1 MSSYGSISTITMSDE
16 EKDLYAE
23 YLSVSIGNPVL
34 EFVKYMLGD
43 DYLKFIDICSGTNFN
58 IPSNKALERGI
69 INVKIY
75 SYVKRWNFS
84 NASIVNAG
92 NIYKKTELATKRIVL
107 SVANALG
114 TKDTLDGDALVNFV
128 NNIEPFA
135 LKKSINNTDLEDTE
149 GVNDID
155 IVNDNS
161 EDITEEVSEDK
172 V

>member
-69 INVKIY
+69 NNVKMY
-75 SYVKRWNFS
+75 AYVKKWNFS
-84 NASIVNAG
+84 NASIVNVG
-92 NIYKKTELATKRIVL
+92 NIYKKTELATRRIVL

-114 TKDTLDGDALVNFV
+114 VKDTLEGEALVNFV
-128 NNIEPFA
+128 ENIEPYA
-135 LKKSINNTDLEDTE
+135 VKKSVETSSDSVIGDNDT
-149 GVNDID
+149 
-155 IVNDNS
+155 S
-161 EDITEEVSEDK
+161 EVSEDGN

>member
-69 INVKIY
+69 NSVKMY
-75 SYVKRWNFS
+75 AYVKKWNFS

-92 NIYKKTELATKRIVL
+92 NIYKKTELATRRIVL

-114 TKDTLDGDALVNFV
+114 VKDTLEGEALVNFV
-128 NNIEPFA
+128 ENIEPYA
-135 LKKSINNTDLEDTE
+135 VKKNVENSSDSVSGDNDT
-149 GVNDID
+149 
-155 IVNDNS
+155 S
-161 EDITEEVSEDK
+161 EVSEDGN

>member
-16 EKDLYAE
+16 DKDLYAE

-69 INVKIY
+69 NNVKMY
-75 SYVKRWNFS
+75 AYVKKWNFS

-92 NIYKKTELATKRIVL
+92 NIYKKTELATRRIVL

-114 TKDTLDGDALVNFV
+114 VKDTLEGEALVNFV
-128 NNIEPFA
+128 ENIEPYA
-135 LKKSINNTDLEDTE
+135 VKKNVENSSDSVSGDNDT
-149 GVNDID
+149 
-155 IVNDNS
+155 S
-161 EDITEEVSEDK
+161 EVSEDGN

>member
-23 YLSVSIGNPVL
+23 YLSVYIGNPVL

-69 INVKIY
+69 NNVKMY
-75 SYVKRWNFS
+75 AYVKKWNFS

-92 NIYKKTELATKRIVL
+92 NIYKKTELATRRIVL

-114 TKDTLDGDALVNFV
+114 VKDTLEGEALVNFV
-128 NNIEPFA
+128 ENIEPYA
-135 LKKSINNTDLEDTE
+135 VKKNVENSSDSVIGDNDT
-149 GVNDID
+149 
-155 IVNDNS
+155 S
-161 EDITEEVSEDK
+161 EVSEDGN

>member
-34 EFVKYMLGD
+34 EFIKYMLGD

-69 INVKIY
+69 NNVKMY
-75 SYVKRWNFS
+75 AYVKKWNFS

-92 NIYKKTELATKRIVL
+92 NIYKKTELATRRIVL

-114 TKDTLDGDALVNFV
+114 VKDTLEGEALVNFV
-128 NNIEPFA
+128 ENIEPYA
-135 LKKSINNTDLEDTE
+135 VKKNVENSSDSVIGDNDT
-149 GVNDID
+149 
-155 IVNDNS
+155 S
-161 EDITEEVSEDK
+161 EVSEDGN

>member
-69 INVKIY
+69 NNVKMY
-75 SYVKRWNFS
+75 AYVKKWNFS

-92 NIYKKTELATKRIVL
+92 NIYKKTELATRRIVL

-114 TKDTLDGDALVNFV
+114 VKDTLEGEALVNFV
-128 NNIEPFA
+128 ENIEPYA
-135 LKKSINNTDLEDTE
+135 VKKSVKNSSDSVCDDKDT
-149 GVNDID
+149 
-155 IVNDNS
+155 S
-161 EDITEEVSEDK
+161 EDVSDGS

>member
-1 MSSYGSISTITMSDE
+1 MSSYGSISTIIMSDE

-69 INVKIY
+69 NNVKMY
-75 SYVKRWNFS
+75 AYVKKWNFS

-92 NIYKKTELATKRIVL
+92 NIYKKTELATRRIVL

-114 TKDTLDGDALVNFV
+114 VKDTLEGEALVNFV
-128 NNIEPFA
+128 ENIEPYA
-135 LKKSINNTDLEDTE
+135 VKKNVENSSDSVSGDNDT
-149 GVNDID
+149 
-155 IVNDNS
+155 S
-161 EDITEEVSEDK
+161 EVSEDGN

>member
-16 EKDLYAE
+16 ERDLYAE

-69 INVKIY
+69 NNVKMY
-75 SYVKRWNFS
+75 AYVKKWNFS

-92 NIYKKTELATKRIVL
+92 NIYKKTELATRRIVL

-114 TKDTLDGDALVNFV
+114 VKDTLEGEALVNFV
-128 NNIEPFA
+128 ENIEPYA
-135 LKKSINNTDLEDTE
+135 VKKNVENSSDSVIGDNDT
-149 GVNDID
+149 
-155 IVNDNS
+155 S
-161 EDITEEVSEDK
+161 EVSEDGN

>member
-69 INVKIY
+69 NSVKMY
-75 SYVKRWNFS
+75 AYVKKWNFS

-92 NIYKKTELATKRIVL
+92 NIYKKTELATRRIVL

-114 TKDTLDGDALVNFV
+114 VKDTLEGEALVNFV
-128 NNIEPFA
+128 ENIEPYA
-135 LKKSINNTDLEDTE
+135 VKKSVENSSDSVSGDNDTF
-149 GVNDID
+149 
-155 IVNDNS
+155 
-161 EDITEEVSEDK
+161 EVSEDGN

>member
-43 DYLKFIDICSGTNFN
+43 DYLKFVDICSGTNFN

-69 INVKIY
+69 NSVKMY
-75 SYVKRWNFS
+75 AYVKKWNFS

-92 NIYKKTELATKRIVL
+92 NIYKKTELATRRIVL

-114 TKDTLDGDALVNFV
+114 VKDTLEGEALVNFV
-128 NNIEPFA
+128 ENIEPYA
-135 LKKSINNTDLEDTE
+135 VKKNVENSSDSVIGDNDT
-149 GVNDID
+149 
-155 IVNDNS
+155 S
-161 EDITEEVSEDK
+161 EVSEDGN

>member
-69 INVKIY
+69 NNVKMY
-75 SYVKRWNFS
+75 AYVKKWNFS

-92 NIYKKTELATKRIVL
+92 NIYKKTELATRRIVL

-114 TKDTLDGDALVNFV
+114 VKDTLEGEALVNFV
-128 NNIEPFA
+128 ENIEPYA
-135 LKKSINNTDLEDTE
+135 VKKNVENSSDSVSGDNDT
-149 GVNDID
+149 
-155 IVNDNS
+155 S
-161 EDITEEVSEDK
+161 EVSEYGN

>member
-69 INVKIY
+69 NNVKMY
-75 SYVKRWNFS
+75 AYVKKWNFS

-92 NIYKKTELATKRIVL
+92 NIYKKTELVTRRIVL

-114 TKDTLDGDALVNFV
+114 VKDTLEGEALVNFV
-128 NNIEPFA
+128 ENIEPYA
-135 LKKSINNTDLEDTE
+135 VKKSVENSSDSVSGDNDT
-149 GVNDID
+149 
-155 IVNDNS
+155 S
-161 EDITEEVSEDK
+161 EVSEDGN

>member
-69 INVKIY
+69 NNVKMY
-75 SYVKRWNFS
+75 AYVKKWNFS
-84 NASIVNAG
+84 NASIVNVG
-92 NIYKKTELATKRIVL
+92 NIYKKTELATRRIVL

-114 TKDTLDGDALVNFV
+114 VKDTLEGEALVNFV
-128 NNIEPFA
+128 ENIEPYA
-135 LKKSINNTDLEDTE
+135 VKKSVETSSDSVIGDNDT
-149 GVNDID
+149 
-155 IVNDNS
+155 S
-161 EDITEEVSEDK
+161 EVS
-172 V
+172 

>member
-69 INVKIY
+69 NSVKMY
-75 SYVKRWNFS
+75 AYVKKWNFS

-92 NIYKKTELATKRIVL
+92 NIYKKTELATRRIVL

-114 TKDTLDGDALVNFV
+114 VKDTLEGEALVNFV
-128 NNIEPFA
+128 ENIEPYA
-135 LKKSINNTDLEDTE
+135 VKKSVETSSDSVCWDKDT
-149 GVNDID
+149 
-155 IVNDNS
+155 S
-161 EDITEEVSEDK
+161 EVSEEG
-172 V
+172 

>member
-16 EKDLYAE
+16 EKDLYAD

-69 INVKIY
+69 NNVKMY
-75 SYVKRWNFS
+75 AYVKKWNFS

-92 NIYKKTELATKRIVL
+92 NIYKKTELATRRIVL

-114 TKDTLDGDALVNFV
+114 VKDTLEGEALVNFV
-128 NNIEPFA
+128 ENIEPYA
-135 LKKSINNTDLEDTE
+135 VKKNVENSSDSVIGDNDT
-149 GVNDID
+149 
-155 IVNDNS
+155 S
-161 EDITEEVSEDK
+161 EVSEDGN

>member
-69 INVKIY
+69 NNVKMY
-75 SYVKRWNFS
+75 AYVKKWNFS

-92 NIYKKTELATKRIVL
+92 NIYKKTELATRRIVL
-107 SVANALG
+107 SVANVLG
-114 TKDTLDGDALVNFV
+114 VKDTLDGEALVNFV
-128 NNIEPFA
+128 ENIEPYA
-135 LKKSINNTDLEDTE
+135 VKKSVETSSDSVIGDNDT
-149 GVNDID
+149 
-155 IVNDNS
+155 S
-161 EDITEEVSEDK
+161 EVSEDGN

>member
-69 INVKIY
+69 NNVKMY
-75 SYVKRWNFS
+75 AYVKKWNFS

-92 NIYKKTELATKRIVL
+92 NIYKKTELATRRIVL

-114 TKDTLDGDALVNFV
+114 VKDTLDGEALVNFV
-128 NNIEPFA
+128 ENIEPYA
-135 LKKSINNTDLEDTE
+135 VKKSVEISSDSVCCDKDT
-149 GVNDID
+149 
-155 IVNDNS
+155 S
-161 EDITEEVSEDK
+161 EVSEEG
-172 V
+172 

>member
-69 INVKIY
+69 NNVKMY
-75 SYVKRWNFS
+75 AYVKKWNFS

-92 NIYKKTELATKRIVL
+92 NIYKKTELATRRIVL

-114 TKDTLDGDALVNFV
+114 VKDTLEGEALVNFV
-128 NNIEPFA
+128 ENIEPYA
-135 LKKSINNTDLEDTE
+135 VKKNVENSADSVIGDNDT
-149 GVNDID
+149 
-155 IVNDNS
+155 S
-161 EDITEEVSEDK
+161 EVSEDGN

>member
-16 EKDLYAE
+16 EKDLYAD

-69 INVKIY
+69 NNVKMY
-75 SYVKRWNFS
+75 AYVKKWNFS

-92 NIYKKTELATKRIVL
+92 NIYKKTELATRRIVL

-114 TKDTLDGDALVNFV
+114 VKDTLEGEALVNFV
-128 NNIEPFA
+128 ENIEPYA
-135 LKKSINNTDLEDTE
+135 VKKNVENSSDSVSGDNDT
-149 GVNDID
+149 
-155 IVNDNS
+155 S
-161 EDITEEVSEDK
+161 EVSEDGN

>member
-69 INVKIY
+69 NNVKMY
-75 SYVKRWNFS
+75 AYVKKWNFS

-92 NIYKKTELATKRIVL
+92 NIYKKTELATRRIVL

-114 TKDTLDGDALVNFV
+114 VKDTLEGEALVNFV
-128 NNIEPFA
+128 ENIEPYA
-135 LKKSINNTDLEDTE
+135 VKKNVENSSDSMSGDNDTS
-149 GVNDID
+149 D
-155 IVNDNS
+155 
-161 EDITEEVSEDK
+161 VSEGDN

>member
-69 INVKIY
+69 NNVKMY
-75 SYVKRWNFS
+75 AYVKKWNFS

-92 NIYKKTELATKRIVL
+92 NIYKKTELVTRRIVL

-114 TKDTLDGDALVNFV
+114 VKDTLEGEALVNFV
-128 NNIEPFA
+128 ENIEPYA
-135 LKKSINNTDLEDTE
+135 VKKSVETSSDSVYDNKDT
-149 GVNDID
+149 
-155 IVNDNS
+155 S
-161 EDITEEVSEDK
+161 EEVSEGS

>member
-69 INVKIY
+69 NNVKMY
-75 SYVKRWNFS
+75 AYVKKWNFS

-92 NIYKKTELATKRIVL
+92 NIYKKTELATRRIVL

-114 TKDTLDGDALVNFV
+114 VKDTLEGEALVNFV
-128 NNIEPFA
+128 ENIEPYA
-135 LKKSINNTDLEDTE
+135 VKKNIENSSDSVSGDNDT
-149 GVNDID
+149 
-155 IVNDNS
+155 S
-161 EDITEEVSEDK
+161 EVSEDGN

>member
-58 IPSNKALERGI
+58 IPSNRALERGI
-69 INVKIY
+69 NNVKMY
-75 SYVKRWNFS
+75 AYVKKWNFS

-92 NIYKKTELATKRIVL
+92 NIYKKTELATRRIVL

-114 TKDTLDGDALVNFV
+114 VKDTLEGEALVNFV
-128 NNIEPFA
+128 ENIEPYA
-135 LKKSINNTDLEDTE
+135 VKKNVENSSDSVIGDNDT
-149 GVNDID
+149 
-155 IVNDNS
+155 S
-161 EDITEEVSEDK
+161 EVSEDGN

>member
-69 INVKIY
+69 NNVKMY
-75 SYVKRWNFS
+75 AYVKKWNFS

-92 NIYKKTELATKRIVL
+92 NIYNKTELATRRIVL

-114 TKDTLDGDALVNFV
+114 VKDTLEGEALVNFV
-128 NNIEPFA
+128 ENIEPYA
-135 LKKSINNTDLEDTE
+135 VKKNVENSSDSVIGDNDT
-149 GVNDID
+149 
-155 IVNDNS
+155 S
-161 EDITEEVSEDK
+161 EVSEDGN

>member
-69 INVKIY
+69 NNVKMY
-75 SYVKRWNFS
+75 AYVKKWNFS

-92 NIYKKTELATKRIVL
+92 NIYKKTELATRRIVL

-114 TKDTLDGDALVNFV
+114 VKDTLEGEALVNFV
-128 NNIEPFA
+128 ENIEPYA
-135 LKKSINNTDLEDTE
+135 VKKNVENSSDSISGDNDTSE
-149 GVNDID
+149 T
-155 IVNDNS
+155 S
-161 EDITEEVSEDK
+161 EDGNV
-172 V
+172 

>member
-69 INVKIY
+69 NNVKMY
-75 SYVKRWNFS
+75 AYVKRWNFS

-92 NIYKKTELATKRIVL
+92 NIYKKTELATRRIVL

-114 TKDTLDGDALVNFV
+114 VKDTLEGEALVNFV
-128 NNIEPFA
+128 ENIEPYA
-135 LKKSINNTDLEDTE
+135 VRKSVENSSNSDVNGDT
-149 GVNDID
+149 
-155 IVNDNS
+155 NS
-161 EDITEEVSEDK
+161 MVSEDGT

>member
-69 INVKIY
+69 NNVKMY
-75 SYVKRWNFS
+75 AYVKKWNFS

-92 NIYKKTELATKRIVL
+92 NIYKKTELATRRIVL

-114 TKDTLDGDALVNFV
+114 VKDTLEGEALVNFV
-128 NNIEPFA
+128 ENIEPYA
-135 LKKSINNTDLEDTE
+135 VKKNVENSSDSVCDDKDT
-149 GVNDID
+149 
-155 IVNDNS
+155 S
-161 EDITEEVSEDK
+161 EEVSDGS

>member
-69 INVKIY
+69 NNVKMY
-75 SYVKRWNFS
+75 AYVKKWNFS

-92 NIYKKTELATKRIVL
+92 NIYKKTELATRRIVL

-114 TKDTLDGDALVNFV
+114 VKDTLEGEALVNFV
-128 NNIEPFA
+128 ENIEPYA
-135 LKKSINNTDLEDTE
+135 VKKSVENSSDSVSGDNDT
-149 GVNDID
+149 
-155 IVNDNS
+155 S
-161 EDITEEVSEDK
+161 EVSEDGN

>member
-69 INVKIY
+69 NNVKMY
-75 SYVKRWNFS
+75 AYVKKWNFS

-92 NIYKKTELATKRIVL
+92 NIYKKTELATRRIVL

-114 TKDTLDGDALVNFV
+114 VKDTLECEALVNFV
-128 NNIEPFA
+128 ENIEPYA
-135 LKKSINNTDLEDTE
+135 VKKNVENSSDSVIGDNDT
-149 GVNDID
+149 
-155 IVNDNS
+155 S
-161 EDITEEVSEDK
+161 EVSEDDN

>member
-69 INVKIY
+69 NNVKMY
-75 SYVKRWNFS
+75 AYVKKWNFS

-92 NIYKKTELATKRIVL
+92 NIYKKTELATRRVVL

-114 TKDTLDGDALVNFV
+114 VKDTLEGEALVNFV
-128 NNIEPFA
+128 ENIEPYA
-135 LKKSINNTDLEDTE
+135 VKKSVETSSDSVIGDNDT
-149 GVNDID
+149 
-155 IVNDNS
+155 S
-161 EDITEEVSEDK
+161 EVSEDGN

>member
-69 INVKIY
+69 NNVKMY
-75 SYVKRWNFS
+75 AYVKKWNFS

-92 NIYKKTELATKRIVL
+92 NIYKKTELATRRIVL

-114 TKDTLDGDALVNFV
+114 VKDTLEGEALVNFV
-128 NNIEPFA
+128 ENIEPYA
-135 LKKSINNTDLEDTE
+135 VKKSVETSSDSVI
-149 GVNDID
+149 GVNDT
-155 IVNDNS
+155 S
-161 EDITEEVSEDK
+161 EVSEDGN

>member
-69 INVKIY
+69 NNVKMY
-75 SYVKRWNFS
+75 AYVKKWNFS

-92 NIYKKTELATKRIVL
+92 NIYKKTELATRRIVL

-114 TKDTLDGDALVNFV
+114 VKDTLEGEALVNFV
-128 NNIEPFA
+128 ENIEPYA
-135 LKKSINNTDLEDTE
+135 VKKNVENSSDSVICDNDT
-149 GVNDID
+149 
-155 IVNDNS
+155 S
-161 EDITEEVSEDK
+161 EVSEDGN

>member
-23 YLSVSIGNPVL
+23 YLSVSIGNPAL

-69 INVKIY
+69 NNVKMY
-75 SYVKRWNFS
+75 AYVKKWNFS

-92 NIYKKTELATKRIVL
+92 NIYKKTELATRRIVL

-114 TKDTLDGDALVNFV
+114 VKDTLEGEALVNFV
-128 NNIEPFA
+128 ENIEPYA
-135 LKKSINNTDLEDTE
+135 VKKNVENSSDSISGDNDTSE
-149 GVNDID
+149 T
-155 IVNDNS
+155 S
-161 EDITEEVSEDK
+161 EDGNV
-172 V
+172 

>member
-69 INVKIY
+69 NNVKMY
-75 SYVKRWNFS
+75 AYVKKWNFS

-92 NIYKKTELATKRIVL
+92 NIYKKTALATRRIVL

-114 TKDTLDGDALVNFV
+114 VKDTLAGEALVNFV
-128 NNIEPFA
+128 ENIEPYA
-135 LKKSINNTDLEDTE
+135 VKKSVETSSDSVCCDKDTSEVAEE
-149 GVNDID
+149 G
-155 IVNDNS
+155 
-161 EDITEEVSEDK
+161 
-172 V
+172 

>member
-69 INVKIY
+69 NNVKMY
-75 SYVKRWNFS
+75 AYVKKWNFS

-92 NIYKKTELATKRIVL
+92 NIYKKTELATRRIVL

-114 TKDTLDGDALVNFV
+114 VKDTLEGEALVNFV
-128 NNIEPFA
+128 ENIEPYA
-135 LKKSINNTDLEDTE
+135 VKKNVENSSDSVS
-149 GVNDID
+149 GVNDT
-155 IVNDNS
+155 S
-161 EDITEEVSEDK
+161 EVSEDGN

>member
-1 MSSYGSISTITMSDE
+1 MSSYGSISTITMSDG

-69 INVKIY
+69 NNVKMY
-75 SYVKRWNFS
+75 AYVKKWNFS

-92 NIYKKTELATKRIVL
+92 NIYNKTELATRRIVL

-114 TKDTLDGDALVNFV
+114 VKDTLEGEALVNFV
-128 NNIEPFA
+128 ENIEPYA
-135 LKKSINNTDLEDTE
+135 VKKNVENSSDSVIGDNDT
-149 GVNDID
+149 
-155 IVNDNS
+155 S
-161 EDITEEVSEDK
+161 EVSEDGN

>member
-69 INVKIY
+69 NNVKMY
-75 SYVKRWNFS
+75 AYVKKWNFS

-92 NIYKKTELATKRIVL
+92 NIYKKTELATRRIVL

-114 TKDTLDGDALVNFV
+114 VKDTLEGEALVNFV
-128 NNIEPFA
+128 ENIEPYA
-135 LKKSINNTDLEDTE
+135 VKKNVENSSDSIGGDNDTSE
-149 GVNDID
+149 T
-155 IVNDNS
+155 S
-161 EDITEEVSEDK
+161 EDGNV
-172 V
+172 

>member
-23 YLSVSIGNPVL
+23 YLSISIGNPVL

-69 INVKIY
+69 NNVKMY
-75 SYVKRWNFS
+75 AYVKKWNFS

-92 NIYKKTELATKRIVL
+92 NIYKKTELATRRIVL

-114 TKDTLDGDALVNFV
+114 VKDTLEGEALVNFV
-128 NNIEPFA
+128 ENIEPYA
-135 LKKSINNTDLEDTE
+135 VKKSVETSSDSVIGDNDT
-149 GVNDID
+149 
-155 IVNDNS
+155 S
-161 EDITEEVSEDK
+161 EVSEDGN

>member
-1 MSSYGSISTITMSDE
+1 MSSYGSISTITISDE

-69 INVKIY
+69 NSVKMY
-75 SYVKRWNFS
+75 AYVKKWNFS

-92 NIYKKTELATKRIVL
+92 NIYKKTELATRRIVL
-107 SVANALG
+107 SVANTLG
-114 TKDTLDGDALVNFV
+114 VKDTLEGEALVNFV
-128 NNIEPFA
+128 ENIEPYA
-135 LKKSINNTDLEDTE
+135 VKKSVETSSDSVCCDKDT
-149 GVNDID
+149 
-155 IVNDNS
+155 S
-161 EDITEEVSEDK
+161 EEVSDGS

>member
-16 EKDLYAE
+16 EKDLYGE

-69 INVKIY
+69 NNVKMY
-75 SYVKRWNFS
+75 AYVKKWNFS

-92 NIYKKTELATKRIVL
+92 NIYKKTELATRRIVL

-114 TKDTLDGDALVNFV
+114 VKDTLEGEALVNFV
-128 NNIEPFA
+128 ENIEPYA
-135 LKKSINNTDLEDTE
+135 VKKSVETSSDSVIGDNDT
-149 GVNDID
+149 
-155 IVNDNS
+155 S
-161 EDITEEVSEDK
+161 EVSEDGN